1 MRCGGPV
8 RSLPASWARPPG
20 EQPARLP
27 ALAEPQRH
35 RARSAEPARRHHL
48 SREPLAS
55 ERVLQ
60 QPAAN
65 LPRRAGCP
73 VAACSRRLAHARW
86 EPHRSLVRAPV
97 RPEPDDRAVA
107 VPGAAVHP
115 QASGLA
121 ALRRAHWHPVPR
133 LERPLERLVPGMA
146 GQSVPVLVLP
156 VRVPV
161 PALVEVQP
169 PVVSRARPE
178 QRVREQ
184 GQRAPQPQ
192 QVRRALAPRSR
203 AAVLAARFRQQAQV
217 PSVRPLAAAARV
229 PQQAVARAR
238 PGLRQPVVRVVPHA
252 AHPSALLP
260 QGRALVGA
268 LLPGAARP
276 VHRPAAGPAPARA
289 PVARRASSALGPC
302 ASATAQ
308 ARPEG

>member
-73 VAACSRRLAHARW
+73 VAAWSRRLEHARR
-86 EPHRSLVRAPV
+86 EPHRSLV

-115 QASGLA
+115 QAYGLA
-121 ALRRAHWHPVPR
+121 ALRRAYWHPGPR

-146 GQSVPVLVLP
+146 GQSFPVLVLP
-156 VRVPV
+156 VRVRVPV
-161 PALVEVQP
+161 PPLLEVQP

-184 GQRAPQPQ
+184 GQQAPQPQ
-192 QVRRALAPRSR
+192 EVRRALAPRSR

-238 PGLRQPVVRVVPHA
+238 SGLRQPVVRVVPHA